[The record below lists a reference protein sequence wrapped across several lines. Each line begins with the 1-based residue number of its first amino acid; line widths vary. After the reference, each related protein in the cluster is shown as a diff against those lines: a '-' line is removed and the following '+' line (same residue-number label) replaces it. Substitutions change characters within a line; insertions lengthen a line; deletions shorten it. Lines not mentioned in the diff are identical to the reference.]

1 MIIKTTKYEVFILI
15 FFERTIH
22 NTIKIMKYYP
32 AYKYFLLL
40 TCIMLAYYSH
50 AQTFRKNA
58 TTSNEIVVSTQ
69 KKQMGY
75 KELAEILYN
84 SNQEKI
90 IFEEVFFYNDLPNK
104 GEESFQSDYNLD
116 GNASVIKG
124 GFQNYIGNTD
134 NSRKKYIPAKEIYF
148 IKCSFESDLRISNTV
163 IEGDLGFYFCNFD
176 SLSGDYVGSGNSD
189 ESFGG
194 SLLIDSVEIKGNFT
208 FWDLSLD
215 NHDLLKNRK
224 RYYLKLNNSNF
235 LKKVFLIIPKYTF
248 ESKNSIA
255 YEFSIYAEEGNS
267 VFKFLNT
274 KIKKIDVKIRMAKNF
289 SLEKSEWGDAQKP
302 DSFSRISIQAD
313 YLSFDSNTFLS
324 SFNFYF
330 EDISKRLW
338 MYKNK
343 YKSTPSIYFSKIPFD
358 SNLDL
363 ESLNY
368 FNFNIQGKYNASQK
382 QLSNPEY
389 SPIYKDYVRVNK
401 LLFDYFQMVGD
412 REMANLAYIKVKDIE
427 TSLLEYQYRT
437 TSSFSTF
444 FAWQLNRLLKFY
456 TEHGTNPG
464 RALVVSFYILLAF
477 AVFYFFFPSE
487 WDLQSK
493 SKLISNYK
501 DFIEKNAKGYF
512 KPFIL
517 LTWNI
522 FISFLNALTLSLNS
536 FTTLG
541 FGNIPTTGFAR
552 YICILQGFLGWFL
565 LSLFTVALINQAQL

>member
-1 MIIKTTKYEVFILI
+1 
-15 FFERTIH
+15 
-22 NTIKIMKYYP
+22 
-32 AYKYFLLL
+32 
-40 TCIMLAYYSH
+40 MLAYYSH

-69 KKQMGY
+69 KKQIGY

-134 NSRKKYIPAKEIYF
+134 NSRKKYISAKEIYF

-235 LKKVFLIIPKYTF
+235 LKKIFLIIPKYTF

-274 KIKKIDVKIRMAKNF
+274 KIKKIDV
-289 SLEKSEWGDAQKP
+289 
-302 DSFSRISIQAD
+302 
-313 YLSFDSNTFLS
+313 
-324 SFNFYF
+324 
-330 EDISKRLW
+330 
-338 MYKNK
+338 K

-517 LTWNI
+517 LSWNI

>member
-1 MIIKTTKYEVFILI
+1 
-15 FFERTIH
+15 
-22 NTIKIMKYYP
+22 MKYYP

-40 TCIMLAYYSH
+40 ACINLAYYSH
-50 AQTFRKNA
+50 AQTLRRNA
-58 TTSNEIVVSTQ
+58 TSTEIISTKQ

-84 SNQEKI
+84 SNEEKI

-104 GEESFQSDYNLD
+104 GEESFQSDYNFD

-134 NSRKKYIPAKEIYF
+134 NSRKRNISAQEISF
-148 IKCSFESDLRISNTV
+148 IKCSFESDLRITNTV

-176 SLSGDYVGSGNSD
+176 SISGDYVGSGNSD

-235 LKKVFLIIPKYTF
+235 SKKVFLIIPKYTF

-255 YEFSIYAEEGNS
+255 AELKIYAEEGNS
-267 VFKFLNT
+267 VFNFFNT
-274 KIKKIDVKIRMAKNF
+274 KIKKLDVNIRMAKNF
-289 SLEKSEWGDAQKP
+289 SLEQSEWGDAQKP
-302 DSFSRISIQAD
+302 DSFSRISILAD

-343 YKSTPSIYFSKIPFD
+343 YKSIPSLYFSKIPFD
-358 SNLDL
+358 SNIDL

-382 QLSNPEY
+382 QLANPEY

-517 LTWNI
+517 LSWNI